1 MTELKAPEIKTERLI
16 LRVLTLTDA
25 PAMYSYRSDPE
36 VMRHQPW
43 NPTSET
49 EIQTFIRKN
58 RKLRFNTAN
67 TWVQL
72 GIYLKATNELIG
84 DIGIHFLPLDNWQ
97 VEIGFTISPKHQGKG
112 FATEA
117 VKQLLNY
124 LFNNLEK
131 HRVIASVDPANT
143 ASIRLLERI
152 GMRKEGHFLK
162 SIWNG
167 KEWAD
172 DITYAILREEWP
184 ASQ

>member
-16 LRVLTLTDA
+16 LRALTLTDA
-25 PAMYSYRSDPE
+25 PAMYSYRSAPE
-36 VMRHQPW
+36 VMRHQSW
-43 NPTSET
+43 HPTSET
-49 EIQTFIRKN
+49 EIQAFIRNN
-58 RKLRFNTAN
+58 RKLRFNYAN

-72 GIYLKATNELIG
+72 GICLKATNELIG
-84 DIGIHFLPLDNWQ
+84 DVGIHFLPLDNWQ

-124 LFNNLEK
+124 LFANLGK

-172 DITYAILREEWP
+172 DVVYAILQEEWLP
-184 ASQ
+184 VQ